1 MRDAETSARTLAVA
15 PSSSRWRQ
23 QPPERTRDDADRR
36 SSRHRHL
43 ARLALCG
50 LLVLAAA
57 CRPRPEEP
65 PPAGPITLTIV
76 GTSDLHGHLRAL
88 PLLATHL
95 GALRRER
102 AADGGGVVLVDA
114 GDMFQGTLE
123 SNLVEGASVVDAY
136 AALGYDAVAIGNH
149 EFDFGPVG
157 PRATAAVPVAGGEDD
172 PRGAL
177 QARIRQAPYPFLAA
191 NLRRKGEGEHP
202 GLGVP
207 STLIDRAGIT
217 VGIVGVTTEGTPHT
231 TIAANVHD
239 LEIAPLAATIAAE
252 AASLRARGATVVV
265 VAAHAGGRCT
275 AFADPDD
282 LASCEP
288 DHEIMA
294 VARALPPGAVD
305 VIVAGHTHQ
314 AMAHRVGGVA
324 IVQSYALGA
333 AFGRVDLV
341 IDKTSGHVVSNMVHP
356 PRRLCAGEG
365 ADPDDPPA
373 VCDARD
379 DAGEPLVPD
388 AAVAAVI
395 APALAAAD
403 VVRERLLG
411 PTIAAP
417 FVAKRRAENPLGN
430 LFVDLMLRAR
440 PDADAAIINGGGL
453 RADLPAGPLRYGAL
467 YESFP
472 FDNRF
477 ARVRLKAGDFA
488 AMIAGSLGGGAFFSL
503 GGLEAV
509 AACDGPN
516 LGVTLLKAGV
526 PLAADQEIV
535 VLASDFLAT
544 GGDRAFAGLQERG
557 LATVTLEEDPPLREA
572 LATELEKMGA
582 VALAPIDSHD
592 PTHPRLRAPGEP
604 PVRCP

>member
-1 MRDAETSARTLAVA
+1 VPAVTAPILRPTIRSMRDAETSARTHGVA

-23 QPPERTRDDADRR
+23 QPPERARDIADPR
-36 SSRHRHL
+36 SSRHHHC

-191 NLRRKGEGEHP
+191 NLRRKGKGEHP

-207 STLIDRAGIT
+207 STLIDRAGIK

-252 AASLRARGATVVV
+252 ALRARGATVVV

-356 PRRLCAGEG
+356 PRRLCAGQD

-388 AAVAAVI
+388 AAIAAVI
-395 APALAAAD
+395 APAPTSCASVCSAPRSPPRSSPSAGPRTRSATCSSTSCCGPGPTPTPRSSTAAAC
-403 VVRERLLG
+403 G
-411 PTIAAP
+411 PTSRPGRCATARSTSRSRSTTGSRACASRP
-417 FVAKRRAENPLGN
+417 ATSRR
-430 LFVDLMLRAR
+430 
-440 PDADAAIINGGGL
+440 
-453 RADLPAGPLRYGAL
+453 
-467 YESFP
+467 
-472 FDNRF
+472 
-477 ARVRLKAGDFA
+477 
-488 AMIAGSLGGGAFFSL
+488 
-503 GGLEAV
+503 
-509 AACDGPN
+509 
-516 LGVTLLKAGV
+516 
-526 PLAADQEIV
+526 
-535 VLASDFLAT
+535 
-544 GGDRAFAGLQERG
+544 
-557 LATVTLEEDPPLREA
+557 
-572 LATELEKMGA
+572 
-582 VALAPIDSHD
+582 
-592 PTHPRLRAPGEP
+592 
-604 PVRCP
+604 

>member
-1 MRDAETSARTLAVA
+1 MPRLSILA
-15 PSSSRWRQ
+15 
-23 QPPERTRDDADRR
+23 
-36 SSRHRHL
+36 
-43 ARLALCG
+43 ALLL
-50 LLVLAAA
+50 LLVGA
-57 CRPRPEEP
+57 CRSHAEEP
-65 PPAGPITLTIV
+65 PPTDRVVLSIV

-88 PLLATHL
+88 PLLAAHL
-95 GALRRER
+95 DALRRER

-157 PRATAAVPVAGGEDD
+157 PRATAALPFGEGEAD

-177 QARIRQAPYPFLAA
+177 QARIRQAPYPFLTA
-191 NLRRKGEGEHP
+191 NLRRRGGEP
-202 GLGVP
+202 PDLGVP
-207 STLIDRAGIT
+207 STLIERAGIK

-231 TIAANVHD
+231 TIAANIAD
-239 LEIAPLAATIAAE
+239 LEIAPLAGSIAAE
-252 AASLRARGATVVV
+252 AASLRARGAAVVV

-275 AFADPDD
+275 GFADPDD
-282 LASCEP
+282 LTGCEP

-314 AMAHRVGGVA
+314 AMAHRVAGVA
-324 IVQSYALGA
+324 VVQSYALGA
-333 AFGRVDLV
+333 AYGRVDLV
-341 IDKTSGHVVSNMVHP
+341 IDRTSGHVVSNMVHG
-356 PRRLCAGEG
+356 PRRLCSGAD
-365 ADPDDPPA
+365 ADPDDPLA
-373 VCDARD
+373 VCDPRD
-379 DAGEPLVPD
+379 AQGQPLTPD
-388 AAVAAVI
+388 PAVAAVV

-403 VVRERLLG
+403 LVRERPLG

-417 FVAKRRAENPLGN
+417 FVARRKGENPLGN

-477 ARVRLKAGDFA
+477 ARVKLSAGDFA

-509 AACDGPN
+509 AACDGPD
-516 LGVTLLKAGV
+516 LRVTLEAAGV
-526 PLAADQEIV
+526 PLAATQEIV

-557 LATVTLEEDPPLREA
+557 LATITLEDDPPLREA
-572 LATELEKMGA
+572 LAAELEKMGP
-582 VALAPIDSHD
+582 VSLAPLAYHD
-592 PTHPRLRAPGEP
+592 PALPRIQAPSDP

>member
-1 MRDAETSARTLAVA
+1 MTTRPLRPPTGARDVRDPETSASSGRARAHFRATLGI
-15 PSSSRWRQ
+15 
-23 QPPERTRDDADRR
+23 
-36 SSRHRHL
+36 L
-43 ARLALCG
+43 LG
-50 LLVLAAA
+50 LVGA
-57 CRPRPEEP
+57 CRPQPEEP
-65 PPAGPITLTIV
+65 PPAGEHVTLTII

-95 GALRRER
+95 AALRRER
-102 AADGGGVVLVDA
+102 AAEGGGVVLVDA

-136 AALGYDAVAIGNH
+136 AALGYDAVAVGNH

-157 PRATAAVPVAGGEDD
+157 PRATAATPFGEGEAD

-191 NLRRKGEGEHP
+191 NLRRKGSDEPAGI
-202 GLGVP
+202 GVP
-207 STLIDRAGIT
+207 STLIERAGVK

-231 TIAANVHD
+231 TIAGNITD
-239 LEIAPLAATIAAE
+239 LEVAPLADTIAAE
-252 AASLRARGATVVV
+252 AASLRARGAAVVV

-341 IDKTSGHVVSNMVHP
+341 IDKTSGHVVSNMVHA
-356 PRRLCAGEG
+356 PRKLCAGAG

-379 DAGEPLVPD
+379 DAGAPLVAD
-388 AAVAAVI
+388 ATLAAVV

-403 VVRERLLG
+403 AVRERPLG
-411 PTIAAP
+411 PTVAAA
-417 FVAKRRAENPLGN
+417 FVARHRAENPLGN

-440 PDADAAIINGGGL
+440 PDVDAAIINGGGL

-509 AACDGPN
+509 AACDGAD
-516 LGVTLLKAGV
+516 LGVTLFKAGV
-526 PLAADQEIV
+526 PLAADREIV

-572 LATELEKMGA
+572 LAAELEEMGP
-582 VALAPIDSHD
+582 VALAPIEFHD
-592 PTHPRLRAPGEP
+592 PSRPRLRAPGDP

>member
-1 MRDAETSARTLAVA
+1 MPIRPRRPSPRPRGLRVAASTSEPARPREPDRALRACITL
-15 PSSSRWRQ
+15 
-23 QPPERTRDDADRR
+23 T
-36 SSRHRHL
+36 
-43 ARLALCG
+43 
-50 LLVLAAA
+50 LLLSGA
-57 CRPRPEEP
+57 CRPRAEEP
-65 PPAGPITLTIV
+65 PAEDRVTLTIV

-88 PLLATHL
+88 PLLAAHL

-136 AALGYDAVAIGNH
+136 AALGYDAVAVGNH

-157 PRATAAVPVAGGEDD
+157 PRATATTPFGEGEAD

-177 QARIRQAPYPFLAA
+177 EARIRQAPFPFLTA
-191 NLRRKGEGEHP
+191 NLRRKGGEAP

-207 STLIDRAGIT
+207 STLIERAGIK
-217 VGIVGVTTEGTPHT
+217 VGVVGVTTEGTPHT
-231 TIAANVHD
+231 TIAANVAD
-239 LEIAPLAATIAAE
+239 LEIAPLAASIAGE
-252 AASLRARGATVVV
+252 AADLRARGAAVVV

-275 AFADPDD
+275 GFADPDD

-314 AMAHRVGGVA
+314 AMAHRVAGIAV
-324 IVQSYALGA
+324 VQSYALGA
-333 AFGRVDLV
+333 AYGRVDLV
-341 IDKTSGHVVSNMVHP
+341 VDRTSGHVVSNMVHA
-356 PRRLCAGEG
+356 PRRLCSAAD

-373 VCDARD
+373 VCDPRD
-379 DAGEPLVPD
+379 AEGRPLTPD
-388 AAVAAVI
+388 PDVAAVV

-403 VVRERLLG
+403 VVRERSLG
-411 PTIAAP
+411 PALAAP
-417 FVAKRRAENPLGN
+417 FVARRKGENPLGN
-430 LFVDLMLRAR
+430 LLVDLMLRAR
-440 PDADAAIINGGGL
+440 PDADAAIINGGGV

-467 YESFP
+467 YETFP

-477 ARVRLKAGDFA
+477 ARVKLRAGDFA
-488 AMIAGSLGGGAFFSL
+488 AMLAGSLGGGPFFSL
-503 GGLEAV
+503 GGLQAV
-509 AACDGPN
+509 AGCDGSD
-516 LGVTLLKAGV
+516 LRVTLQRAGV
-526 PLAADQEIV
+526 PLDASQEIV

-557 LATVTLEEDPPLREA
+557 LATVTLEDDPPLREA
-572 LATELEKMGA
+572 LAAELAELGP
-582 VALAPIDSHD
+582 VSLAPLGYYD
-592 PTHPRLRAPGEP
+592 PEHPRIRAPSEP